1 MRTLALFLGSILSCT
16 AAVAAHADIPSN
28 VSVVNRPVR
37 VILVNMSGQ
46 RRQVRLT
53 SGDVEL
59 PVGVWVAIESHVGA
73 TLNIVSDA
81 KTSVD
86 EKIAVKSED
95 DARILRV
102 Q

>member
-1 MRTLALFLGSILSCT
+1 
-16 AAVAAHADIPSN
+16 
-28 VSVVNRPVR
+28 

-53 SGDVEL
+53 SGDLDL
-59 PVGVWVAIESHVGA
+59 PVGAWVAIDSHVGA
-73 TLNIVSDA
+73 TLYIVSDA

-102 Q
+102 R